1 MRKTMLYFGLMVL
14 WMLCLVVADGEATV
28 VVSREEIHNTVTEY
42 VHDLLS
48 DFGGEIEVSVRQF
61 TDLKVEGTG
70 AVDIVAKPTT
80 RRASARSIPVM
91 LEIRRG
97 PVVIQDLLLSAS
109 VKYYDEVAVAA
120 KTIQRGDPLELTTVV
135 MESREVTTRL
145 GRYIADPA
153 ELSGHRA
160 KTRIVIGRQID
171 RRLVELM
178 PAVER
183 KDRVQIQVNVRGV
196 RASISGR
203 AMESGV
209 VGDHI
214 VVQNTASQEKMIAEI
229 VAPGVVEVYY

>member
-1 MRKTMLYFGLMVL
+1 
-14 WMLCLVVADGEATV
+14 
-28 VVSREEIHNTVTEY
+28 
-42 VHDLLS
+42 
-48 DFGGEIEVSVRQF
+48 
-61 TDLKVEGTG
+61 
-70 AVDIVAKPTT
+70 
-80 RRASARSIPVM
+80 
-91 LEIRRG
+91 
-97 PVVIQDLLLSAS
+97 
-109 VKYYDEVAVAA
+109 
-120 KTIQRGDPLELTTVV
+120 
-135 MESREVTTRL
+135 
-145 GRYIADPA
+145 
-153 ELSGHRA
+153 LSGHRA